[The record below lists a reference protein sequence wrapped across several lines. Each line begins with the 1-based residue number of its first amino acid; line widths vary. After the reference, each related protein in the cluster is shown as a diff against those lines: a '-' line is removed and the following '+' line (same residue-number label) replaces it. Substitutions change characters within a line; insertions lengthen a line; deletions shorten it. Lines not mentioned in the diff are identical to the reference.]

1 MPIHAQ
7 VHVVSGSTTNSTVV
21 LQVQDL
27 GRWSPQAKAYVVAAG
42 NYTLHAQGCAGTLW
56 DGWLQGTQGEPFD
69 HGASV
74 PANRWDCATTQA
86 LKLTVQ

>member
-1 MPIHAQ
+1 
-7 VHVVSGSTTNSTVV
+7 VVSGSITNSTVV

-42 NYTLHAQGCAGTLW
+42 HYTLHAQGCAGTLW

-74 PANRWDCATTQA
+74 PANRWDCATTQS